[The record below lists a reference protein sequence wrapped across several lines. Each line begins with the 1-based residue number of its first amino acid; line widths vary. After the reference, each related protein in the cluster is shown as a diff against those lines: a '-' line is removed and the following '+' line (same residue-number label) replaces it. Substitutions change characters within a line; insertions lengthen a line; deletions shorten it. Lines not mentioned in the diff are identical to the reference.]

1 MDCID
6 QLITKFKQ
14 QRPIRGGSL
23 IMSIYGDAIVP
34 RGGSVWLGSL
44 INLLEPLGLNQRL
57 VRTSIFRLTKDGWLS
72 STQVGRR
79 SYYKVTDAGMRRF
92 QLAFKRV
99 YGELHPQWQGEWD
112 LLLTSALDQDA
123 RVELKKELRWQG
135 FASVSSG
142 VLAHP
147 NCDAKELHDTL
158 ADLGIQQ
165 QVIHMKSQLQGESAL
180 ATLKESVS
188 KWWDL
193 EELAQE
199 YQQFIDTFTPILPE
213 LQKAQANDGDLDPQQ
228 CFLLRTLMI
237 HQYRRLLLKDPH
249 LPEQLLPIGWAGNTA
264 RALCQNVYLL
274 CYKASEEYLTQT
286 QETAQGQLPAPSA
299 SFYLRFGGIN

>member
-6 QLITKFKQ
+6 LLIENFKQ

-44 INLLEPLGLNQRL
+44 IKLLEPLGLNQRL

-79 SYYKVTDAGMRRF
+79 SYYEVTDAGMRRF

-99 YGELHPQWQGEWD
+99 YGELHPHWQGEWD
-112 LLLTSALDQDA
+112 LLLTSALDQEA
-123 RVELKKELRWQG
+123 RTELKKELRWQG

-147 NCDAKELHDTL
+147 NCDAKGLHDTL
-158 ADLGIQQ
+158 ADLGVQQ
-165 QVIHMKSQLQGESAL
+165 HVIHMKSQLQGESAL
-180 ATLKESVS
+180 ITLKDSVK

-199 YQQFIDTFTPILPE
+199 YQHFIDTFTPILPA
-213 LQKAQANDGDLDPQQ
+213 LKKAQKNQDDLDPQQ

-249 LPEQLLPIGWAGNTA
+249 LPEQLLPEGWAGNTA
-264 RALCQNVYLL
+264 RALCQSLYLL
-274 CYKASEEYLTQT
+274 CYKSSEVYLTQT
-286 QETAQGQLPAPSA
+286 QETAKGQLPAPNA
-299 SFYLRFGGIN
+299 SFYLRFGGIK